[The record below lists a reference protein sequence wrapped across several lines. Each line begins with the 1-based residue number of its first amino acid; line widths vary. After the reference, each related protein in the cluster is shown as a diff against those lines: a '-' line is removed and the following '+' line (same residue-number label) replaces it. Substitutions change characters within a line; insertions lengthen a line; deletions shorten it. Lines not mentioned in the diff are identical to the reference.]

1 MNLSLKAFSIKDR
14 HSIRISS
21 GSEGGLAPALAAEDD
36 EMMKKFLK
44 VLLVLIVITAIALT
58 VFWFARPADVSF
70 DEARASIPNVE
81 HSRFADID
89 GVRIHYQ
96 EKGTGTPLVL
106 IHGYTSSTYSWKDV
120 FEPLSKN
127 FRVIA
132 LDLKGFGFSGKPDGD
147 YTRRAQA
154 VLVAHL
160 LDHLKIEKA
169 WACGSSMGGEVALNF
184 ALLNPQRVAGLILID
199 SSGVNVPGA
208 GSLAPRYLLVP
219 IAGRLLT
226 ALALRSNKLVREGL
240 EKSFYD
246 RAKVTDDRVAYYYRP
261 LQTRGGQ
268 LAALRARTQANQ
280 FPVEQDLGRINVPTL
295 IIWGA
300 QDALLPLEAGRKMS
314 SLIKD
319 SKLLIFQSC
328 GHLPQEEMPARVVDE
343 ITSFIAGSTQRK
355 EI

>member
-1 MNLSLKAFSIKDR
+1 
-14 HSIRISS
+14 
-21 GSEGGLAPALAAEDD
+21 
-36 EMMKKFLK
+36 MKKLLK
-44 VLLVLIVITAIALT
+44 VLLALIVVAAIALT
-58 VFWFARPADVSF
+58 AFWFTRPRDISF
-70 DEARASIPNVE
+70 DEARASVPNSE
-81 HSRFADID
+81 YSHFAEID

-120 FEPLSKN
+120 FDPLSKN

-132 LDLKGFGFSGKPDGD
+132 VDLKGFGFSGKPDGD
-147 YTRRAQA
+147 YTRHAQA

-184 ALLNPQRVAGLILID
+184 ALMTPRRVLGLILID

-219 IAGRLLT
+219 VLGPLLT
-226 ALALRSNKLVREGL
+226 ALALTSDKLVREGL

-246 RAKVTDDRVAYYYRP
+246 RTKVTDDRVAYYYRP
-261 LQTRGGQ
+261 LQTRDGQ
-268 LAALRARTQANQ
+268 LAALRARTQADQ
-280 FPVEQDLGRINVPTL
+280 FPIEQDLSRINVPTL

-300 QDALLPLEAGRKMS
+300 QDALLPLEAGRKMN
-314 SLIKD
+314 SLIKG
-319 SKLLIFQSC
+319 SELLVLQSC
-328 GHLPQEEMPARVVDE
+328 GHLPQEEMPARVVGE
-343 ITSFIAGSTQRK
+343 ITRFIVGSAQHKNEPSRGFARLTRIGQNS
-355 EI
+355 